1 MCVLNRGS
9 EGRRGG
15 QSWMRVNA
23 KFLFSVW
30 WQLSDSVNVGFLWNE
45 AGLSD
50 RECKWTALDGR
61 RLSRA
66 GPGSG
71 DGAVEWVVVMVVGE
85 FCLNKLTWAWLG
97 FVLCVKE
104 QENTLTFASLKMDGQ
119 ACDTMT
125 EESLACS
132 FFFFFHPLVL
142 PILRFSPLSLLPS
155 RCHSLILPPPFQS
168 PPLNPIDRSHKK
180 PFVQTSG
187 CWHESRKRHEK
198 FAFFS

>member
-132 FFFFFHPLVL
+132 FFFS
-142 PILRFSPLSLLPS
+142 FSPPRTPHFEILPS
-155 RCHSLILPPPFQS
+155 FSSSLALSFFNFAPPFQS

-198 FAFFS
+198 CAFFS